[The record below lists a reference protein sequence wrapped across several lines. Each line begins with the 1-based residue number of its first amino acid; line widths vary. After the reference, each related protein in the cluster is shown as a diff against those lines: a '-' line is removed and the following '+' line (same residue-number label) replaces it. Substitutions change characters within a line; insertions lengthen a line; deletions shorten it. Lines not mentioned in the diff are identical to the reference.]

1 MGKNFADIV
10 NLSFIL
16 NSRYLCRN
24 KVALRKLYG
33 TYFFERSPKRI
44 AGRILSSVNV
54 ASELPRRVSVS
65 SRPVAGFARL
75 YIFYPRNRR
84 G

>member
-1 MGKNFADIV
+1 MEINFADIV
-10 NLSFIL
+10 NLIFIL
-16 NSRYLCRN
+16 NSKYLCRN
-24 KVALRKLYG
+24 KVPSSKLYV

-65 SRPVAGFARL
+65 SRLVAGFARFL
-75 YIFYPRNRR
+75 HFYAKS
-84 G
+84 